1 VNGIPPTGYL
11 TFADRMMIAIYAIF
25 LYNLSVSVYIM
36 RLVDK
41 KRIEDAVE
49 FNKKALRLLPILIV
63 GVITVLIV
71 TQLFL

>member
-1 VNGIPPTGYL
+1 
-11 TFADRMMIAIYAIF
+11 MMIAIYAIF

>member
-1 VNGIPPTGYL
+1 MNGIPPTGYL

-41 KRIEDAVE
+41 KKIEDAVK
-49 FNKKALRLLPILIV
+49 FNKKALRLLPLLIV
-63 GVITVLIV
+63 SVIIVLIV

>member
-11 TFADRMMIAIYAIF
+11 TFADRMMIGIYAIF

-41 KRIEDAVE
+41 KKIEDAE
-49 FNKKALRLLPILIV
+49 KFNKKARRLLPMLIAA
-63 GVITVLIV
+63 VIIVLIL
-71 TQLFL
+71 TQLFR